1 MTDTYAETMAVIRDL
16 GINAADITPIDLRDL
31 GINAADITPI
41 DLSSIQ
47 PPTDSPQQ
55 TDKERS

>member
-1 MTDTYAETMAVIRDL
+1 MMIDTYAETVAVI
-16 GINAADITPIDLRDL
+16 RDL